1 MEKICIAKRRANYPP
16 LELHRPER
24 QSVVQPVEDVF
35 LRAVPED
42 SAPRATERA
51 VSMEL
56 THEQSLMFRS
66 GIDLAPGRACMVYL
80 ETKRQD
86 NRRVIFNFSLAPLY
100 GGKMLCSKEVCS
112 MLEVSRGFLRKMVR
126 TGQIDSYKIGRLRRF
141 LLEDV
146 LHYLSNSRDL
156 FRGSI

>member
-24 QSVVQPVEDVF
+24 QNFIQPVEDVF

-42 SAPRATERA
+42 YVPTTTERA

-56 THEQSLMFRS
+56 THEQAMMFRS
-66 GIDLAPGRACMVYL
+66 GIDLAPGRTCMVYL

-86 NRRVIFNFSLAPLY
+86 NGSVIFNFSLAPLY
-100 GGKMLCSKEVCS
+100 GGKMLCSKEVCT
-112 MLEVSRGFLRKMVR
+112 MLEISRSFLRKMVR

-146 LHYLSNSRDL
+146 LHYLSSSRET
-156 FRGSI
+156 F